1 MSYNNKPSGSFVDTN
16 ATPEIAERNSQIDN
30 ANVGQA
36 PHQQSMPFAMPNAAP
51 ISTGPL
57 GPSLIMAPGVQDD
70 LPYSQGAMSQ
80 NAMGTANIN
89 ANGNAAMQ
97 QAQYQQVKGNQY
109 GQQGQFALRSPGQFT
124 QPQQNQY
131 GQGQGQMQPGQFG
144 QGQGGQFGQGQ
155 MQPGQFGQGQG
166 GQFGQGQMQPGQF
179 GQGQGGQFGQGQ
191 MQLGQFG
198 QGQGGQFGQGQMQPG
213 QFGQGQG
220 GQFGQGQMQPG
231 QFGQGQGG
239 QFGQGQ
245 VNGAGGAYGANGWAG
260 ADNKGSITDEPIG
273 TPQERLKLAPESY
286 EARANIPMTPVAA
299 YAGGFEQASKNTG
312 AEDMGGV
319 VAGGTNARSSS
330 GSATGVNVASDA
342 AMSQSYTQTMAY
354 AAATAKADA
363 KAAGYSDELRT
374 IAMQS
379 NGQNTKSVPLESE
392 SAKIVFNG
400 NTQQMANVNDPAAKA
415 MAFSRTY
422 EGARLA
428 VEQTTTPYDDLVP
441 KLYRTPAVRPGMSPQ
456 QVALIE
462 RLQAQRARFEHL
474 EMELKIRFQM
484 LLADPDTPDYPDDE
498 YDDLGTSGATS
509 KDTSESAVPAQD
521 SGFVQ
526 DLRQTVTQDE
536 DATTHS
542 SSRPR
547 SPIEM
552 LLRKIEQHTG
562 INIDD
567 IEVRPGDAELMRRR
581 ETIEVAAEVKKRKED
596 YYRRFVKDMK
606 RSGNVDSKYNFATL
620 NRDKFNNDAFTLSLR
635 FISNIYPQLTPQML
649 LVFGDMGTGKTCL
662 CHAIGNKFM
671 QLRTHSKTEIGRHP
685 DVPLSMLT
693 TFDDIK
699 KTWFYSNNE
708 SFEDK
713 NERNRRFNAFC
724 NTDLLILDGLCS
736 DNSALDPFA
745 QKIFNELLRRRSSQG
760 LPMVITTAVNL
771 QSIHKAIGD
780 LCYEG
785 IKSFSVTAT
794 CLFGR
799 SRRPYIRFNG
809 SYLP

>member
-16 ATPEIAERNSQIDN
+16 ATPQIVERTSQIDN

-36 PHQQSMPFAMPNAAP
+36 PHQQSIPSAMPNAAP

-70 LPYSQGAMSQ
+70 FSYAQVAMSP
-80 NAMGTANIN
+80 NASAAANIN
-89 ANGNAAMQ
+89 ANANAAMQ
-97 QAQYQQVKGNQY
+97 QAQYQQAKGNQY
-109 GQQGQFALRSPGQFT
+109 GQQGQFAQRAPGQFT
-124 QPQQNQY
+124 QPQQNMY
-131 GQGQGQMQPGQFG
+131 GQ
-144 QGQGGQFGQGQ
+144 
-155 MQPGQFGQGQG
+155 
-166 GQFGQGQMQPGQF
+166 
-179 GQGQGGQFGQGQ
+179 GQGQ

-231 QFGQGQGG
+231 QFSQGQGGQFGQGQMQPGQFGQGQGG

-245 VNGAGGAYGANGWAG
+245 ANGVGGAYGWAG
-260 ADNKGSITDEPIG
+260 ADNKGSNPDEPIG
-273 TPQERLKLAPESY
+273 TPQEKLKLAPESY

-312 AEDMGGV
+312 AADMGSV
-319 VAGGTNARSSS
+319 VAGGSNASSS
-330 GSATGVNVASDA
+330 AGSARAANVASDE

-363 KAAGYSDELRT
+363 NAAGYSDELRT

-379 NGQNTKSVPLESE
+379 NGQNTKSVPLERE
-392 SAKIVFNG
+392 SSKIVFNG

-441 KLYRTPAVRPGMSPQ
+441 KLYRTPSVRPGMSPQ
-456 QVALIE
+456 QAALIE

-498 YDDLGTSGATS
+498 YDDFDSSGTTS

-581 ETIEVAAEVKKRKED
+581 ETIEVAAEVRKRKED

-635 FISNIYPQLTPQML
+635 FISNIYPLVTPQML

>member
-16 ATPEIAERNSQIDN
+16 ATPQIVERTSQIDN

-36 PHQQSMPFAMPNAAP
+36 PHQQAIPSAMLNAAP

-70 LPYSQGAMSQ
+70 LSYAQGAMAP
-80 NAMGTANIN
+80 NASAAANLN
-89 ANGNAAMQ
+89 ANANAAMQ
-97 QAQYQQVKGNQY
+97 QAQYQQAKGNQY
-109 GQQGQFALRSPGQFT
+109 GQQGQFAQRSPGQFT
-124 QPQQNQY
+124 QYQQNLY

-144 QGQGGQFGQGQ
+144 QGQGGQFSQGQ

-166 GQFGQGQMQPGQF
+166 GQFGQGQ
-179 GQGQGGQFGQGQ
+179 GGQFGQG
-191 MQLGQFG
+191 L
-198 QGQGGQFGQGQMQPG
+198 
-213 QFGQGQG
+213 
-220 GQFGQGQMQPG
+220 
-231 QFGQGQGG
+231 
-239 QFGQGQ
+239 
-245 VNGAGGAYGANGWAG
+245 VNGAGGANGWAG
-260 ADNKGSITDEPIG
+260 ADKKGSITDEPIG

-299 YAGGFEQASKNTG
+299 YAGGFEQTSKNTG
-312 AEDMGGV
+312 AADMDGV
-319 VAGGTNARSSS
+319 VAGGSNASSS
-330 GSATGVNVASDA
+330 AESARGVNVASDA

-441 KLYRTPAVRPGMSPQ
+441 KLYRTPVVRPGMSPQ
-456 QVALIE
+456 QAALIE

-498 YDDLGTSGATS
+498 YDDSGTSEATS
-509 KDTSESAVPAQD
+509 NDTSESSVPAQD

-536 DATTHS
+536 DVSTHS

-581 ETIEVAAEVKKRKED
+581 ETIEVAAEVRKRKED

-635 FISNIYPQLTPQML
+635 FISNIYPQVTPQML

>member
-16 ATPEIAERNSQIDN
+16 ATPGIAEHNSQIDN

-36 PHQQSMPFAMPNAAP
+36 PHQQAIPSAMPNAAQ

-70 LPYSQGAMSQ
+70 FSYAQGAMSP
-80 NAMGTANIN
+80 NASAAANLN
-89 ANGNAAMQ
+89 ANANAAMQ
-97 QAQYQQVKGNQY
+97 QAQYQQAKGNQY
-109 GQQGQFALRSPGQFT
+109 GQQGQFAQRSPGQFT
-124 QPQQNQY
+124 QPQQNLY
-131 GQGQGQMQPGQFG
+131 AQGQGQIQPGQFG

-155 MQPGQFGQGQG
+155 S
-166 GQFGQGQMQPGQF
+166 
-179 GQGQGGQFGQGQ
+179 
-191 MQLGQFG
+191 
-198 QGQGGQFGQGQMQPG
+198 
-213 QFGQGQG
+213 
-220 GQFGQGQMQPG
+220 
-231 QFGQGQGG
+231 
-239 QFGQGQ
+239 
-245 VNGAGGAYGANGWAG
+245 NGAGGAYGANGWAG
-260 ADNKGSITDEPIG
+260 ADNKGSNIDEPIG
-273 TPQERLKLAPESY
+273 TPQEKLKLAPESY

-312 AEDMGGV
+312 SQDMGGV
-319 VAGGTNARSSS
+319 VAGGSNASSS
-330 GSATGVNVASDA
+330 ASSSAGSARAANVASDE

-363 KAAGYSDELRT
+363 NAAGYSEELRS

-379 NGQNTKSVPLESE
+379 NGQNTKRVQLESE
-392 SAKIVFNG
+392 SSKIVFNG

-441 KLYRTPAVRPGMSPQ
+441 KLYRIPSVRPGMSPQ
-456 QVALIE
+456 QAALIE

-498 YDDLGTSGATS
+498 YDDFGTSGATR
-509 KDTSESAVPAQD
+509 KDTSEIAVPAQD

-581 ETIEVAAEVKKRKED
+581 ETIEVAAEVRKRKED

-635 FISNIYPQLTPQML
+635 FISNIYPQVTPQML

>member
-16 ATPEIAERNSQIDN
+16 ATPQIVERTSQIDN

-36 PHQQSMPFAMPNAAP
+36 PHQQSIPSAMPNAAP

-70 LPYSQGAMSQ
+70 FSYAQGAMSP
-80 NAMGTANIN
+80 NASAAANLN
-89 ANGNAAMQ
+89 ANANAAMQ
-97 QAQYQQVKGNQY
+97 QAQYQQAKGNQY
-109 GQQGQFALRSPGQFT
+109 GQQGQFAQRSPSQFT

-144 QGQGGQFGQGQ
+144 QGQGGQFGQG
-155 MQPGQFGQGQG
+155 
-166 GQFGQGQMQPGQF
+166 
-179 GQGQGGQFGQGQ
+179 
-191 MQLGQFG
+191 LA
-198 QGQGGQFGQGQMQPG
+198 
-213 QFGQGQG
+213 
-220 GQFGQGQMQPG
+220 
-231 QFGQGQGG
+231 
-239 QFGQGQ
+239 
-245 VNGAGGAYGANGWAG
+245 NGAGGANGWAG
-260 ADNKGSITDEPIG
+260 ADNKGSNTDEPIG
-273 TPQERLKLAPESY
+273 TPQEKLKLAPESY

-312 AEDMGGV
+312 GPDMGSV
-319 VAGGTNARSSS
+319 VAGGSNASSS
-330 GSATGVNVASDA
+330 AGSARAANVASDE

-363 KAAGYSDELRT
+363 NAAGYSDELRT

-379 NGQNTKSVPLESE
+379 NGQNTKSVPLERE
-392 SAKIVFNG
+392 SSKIVFNG

-441 KLYRTPAVRPGMSPQ
+441 KLYRIPSVRPGMSPQ
-456 QVALIE
+456 QAALIE

-498 YDDLGTSGATS
+498 YDDLGTSGTTS

-581 ETIEVAAEVKKRKED
+581 ETIEVAAEVRKRKED

-635 FISNIYPQLTPQML
+635 FISNIYPQVTPQML

>member
-16 ATPEIAERNSQIDN
+16 ATPQIVERTSQIDN

-36 PHQQSMPFAMPNAAP
+36 PHQQSIPSAMPNAAP

-70 LPYSQGAMSQ
+70 FSYAQGAMSP
-80 NAMGTANIN
+80 NASAAANLN
-89 ANGNAAMQ
+89 ANANANAAMQ
-97 QAQYQQVKGNQY
+97 QAQYQQAKGNQY
-109 GQQGQFALRSPGQFT
+109 GQQGQFAQRSPGQFT
-124 QPQQNQY
+124 QHQQNLY
-131 GQGQGQMQPGQFG
+131 GQGQGQMQPGQFGQGQGGQFSQGQMQPGQFGQGQGGQFSQGQMQPGQFG

-179 GQGQGGQFGQGQ
+179 GQGQGGQFGQG
-191 MQLGQFG
+191 LA
-198 QGQGGQFGQGQMQPG
+198 
-213 QFGQGQG
+213 
-220 GQFGQGQMQPG
+220 
-231 QFGQGQGG
+231 
-239 QFGQGQ
+239 
-245 VNGAGGAYGANGWAG
+245 NGAGGANGWAG
-260 ADNKGSITDEPIG
+260 ADNKGSNTDEPIG
-273 TPQERLKLAPESY
+273 TPQEKLKLAPESY

-312 AEDMGGV
+312 GPDMGSV
-319 VAGGTNARSSS
+319 VAGGSNASSS
-330 GSATGVNVASDA
+330 AGSARAANVASDE

-363 KAAGYSDELRT
+363 NAAGYSDELRT

-379 NGQNTKSVPLESE
+379 NGQNTKSVPLERE
-392 SAKIVFNG
+392 SSKIVFNG

-441 KLYRTPAVRPGMSPQ
+441 KLYRIPSVRPGMSPQ
-456 QVALIE
+456 QAALIE

-498 YDDLGTSGATS
+498 YDDFGTSGATS

-581 ETIEVAAEVKKRKED
+581 ETIEVAAEVRKRKED

-635 FISNIYPQLTPQML
+635 FISNIYPQVTPQML

>member
-16 ATPEIAERNSQIDN
+16 ATPQIVERTSQIDN

-36 PHQQSMPFAMPNAAP
+36 PHQQSIPSAMPNAAP

-70 LPYSQGAMSQ
+70 FSYAQGAMSP
-80 NAMGTANIN
+80 NASAAANLN
-89 ANGNAAMQ
+89 ANANAAMQ
-97 QAQYQQVKGNQY
+97 QAQYQQAKGNQY
-109 GQQGQFALRSPGQFT
+109 GQQGQFAQRSPGQFT

-131 GQGQGQMQPGQFG
+131 GQGQGQMQPGQFGQGQGGQFSQGQMQPGQFGQGQGGQFGQGQMQPGQFGQGQGGQFSQGQMQPGQFG

-166 GQFGQGQMQPGQF
+166 GQFGQGQA
-179 GQGQGGQFGQGQ
+179 
-191 MQLGQFG
+191 
-198 QGQGGQFGQGQMQPG
+198 
-213 QFGQGQG
+213 
-220 GQFGQGQMQPG
+220 
-231 QFGQGQGG
+231 
-239 QFGQGQ
+239 
-245 VNGAGGAYGANGWAG
+245 NGAGGANGWAG
-260 ADNKGSITDEPIG
+260 ADNKGSNTDEPIG
-273 TPQERLKLAPESY
+273 TPQEKLKLAPESY

-312 AEDMGGV
+312 GPDMGSV
-319 VAGGTNARSSS
+319 VAGGSNASSS
-330 GSATGVNVASDA
+330 AGSARAANVASDE

-363 KAAGYSDELRT
+363 NAAGYSDELRT

-379 NGQNTKSVPLESE
+379 NGQNTKRVPLERE
-392 SAKIVFNG
+392 SSKIVFNG

-441 KLYRTPAVRPGMSPQ
+441 KLYRIPSVRPGMSPQ
-456 QVALIE
+456 QAALIE

-498 YDDLGTSGATS
+498 YDDFGTSGATS

-581 ETIEVAAEVKKRKED
+581 ETIEVAAEVRKRKED

-635 FISNIYPQLTPQML
+635 FISNIYPLVTTQML

>member
-16 ATPEIAERNSQIDN
+16 ATPQIVERTSQIDN

-36 PHQQSMPFAMPNAAP
+36 PHQQAIPSAMPNAAP

-70 LPYSQGAMSQ
+70 FSYAQGAMSP
-80 NAMGTANIN
+80 NASAAANLN
-89 ANGNAAMQ
+89 ANANAAMQ
-97 QAQYQQVKGNQY
+97 QAQYQQAKGNHN
-109 GQQGQFALRSPGQFT
+109 GQQGQFAQRSPGQFT

-166 GQFGQGQMQPGQF
+166 GQFGPGQMQQ
-179 GQGQGGQFGQGQ
+179 
-191 MQLGQFG
+191 GQFG

-231 QFGQGQGG
+231 QFGQGQTQPGH
-239 QFGQGQ
+239 FGQGQ
-245 VNGAGGAYGANGWAG
+245 ANGAGGANGWAG
-260 ADNKGSITDEPIG
+260 ADNKGSNTDEPIG
-273 TPQERLKLAPESY
+273 TPQEKLKLAPESY

-312 AEDMGGV
+312 GPDMGSV
-319 VAGGTNARSSS
+319 VAGGSNASSS
-330 GSATGVNVASDA
+330 AGSARAANVASDE

-363 KAAGYSDELRT
+363 NAAGYSDELRT

-379 NGQNTKSVPLESE
+379 NGQNTKSVPLERE
-392 SAKIVFNG
+392 SSKIVFNG

-441 KLYRTPAVRPGMSPQ
+441 KLYRIPSVRPGMSPQ
-456 QVALIE
+456 QAALIE

-498 YDDLGTSGATS
+498 YDDFGTSEATS

-581 ETIEVAAEVKKRKED
+581 ETIEVAAEVRKRKED

-635 FISNIYPQLTPQML
+635 FISNIYPQVTPQML

>member
-16 ATPEIAERNSQIDN
+16 ATPQIVERTSQIDN

-36 PHQQSMPFAMPNAAP
+36 PHQQSIPSAMPNAAP

-70 LPYSQGAMSQ
+70 FSYAQGAMSP
-80 NAMGTANIN
+80 NASAAANLN
-89 ANGNAAMQ
+89 ANANAAMQ
-97 QAQYQQVKGNQY
+97 QAQYQQAKGNHN
-109 GQQGQFALRSPGQFT
+109 GQQGQFAQRSPGQFT
-124 QPQQNQY
+124 QHQQNLY

-155 MQPGQFGQGQG
+155 VQPGQFGQGQTQPG
-166 GQFGQGQMQPGQF
+166 HFGQGQMQPGQF
-179 GQGQGGQFGQGQ
+179 GQGQA
-191 MQLGQFG
+191 
-198 QGQGGQFGQGQMQPG
+198 
-213 QFGQGQG
+213 
-220 GQFGQGQMQPG
+220 
-231 QFGQGQGG
+231 
-239 QFGQGQ
+239 
-245 VNGAGGAYGANGWAG
+245 NGVGGAYGANGWAG
-260 ADNKGSITDEPIG
+260 ADNKGSNTDEPIG
-273 TPQERLKLAPESY
+273 TPQEKLKLAPESY

-312 AEDMGGV
+312 AADMGSV
-319 VAGGTNARSSS
+319 VAGGSNASSS
-330 GSATGVNVASDA
+330 AGSARAANVASDE

-363 KAAGYSDELRT
+363 NAAGYSDELRT

-379 NGQNTKSVPLESE
+379 NGQNTKSVPLERE
-392 SAKIVFNG
+392 SSKIVFNG

-441 KLYRTPAVRPGMSPQ
+441 KLYRIPSVRPGMSPQ
-456 QVALIE
+456 QAALIE

-498 YDDLGTSGATS
+498 YDDFGTSGATS

-542 SSRPR
+542 TSRPR

-581 ETIEVAAEVKKRKED
+581 ETIEVAAEVRKRKED

-635 FISNIYPQLTPQML
+635 FISNIYPQVTPQML

>member
-16 ATPEIAERNSQIDN
+16 ATPQIVERTSQIDN
-30 ANVGQA
+30 AHVGQA
-36 PHQQSMPFAMPNAAP
+36 PHQQAIPSAMPNAAP

-70 LPYSQGAMSQ
+70 FSYAQGAMSP
-80 NAMGTANIN
+80 NASAAANLN
-89 ANGNAAMQ
+89 ANANANAAMQ
-97 QAQYQQVKGNQY
+97 QAQYQQAKGNQY
-109 GQQGQFALRSPGQFT
+109 GQQGLFAQRSPGQFT
-124 QPQQNQY
+124 QPQQNLN
-131 GQGQGQMQPGQFG
+131 GQGQGQIQPGQFGQGQGGQFGQGQMPPGQFG

-179 GQGQGGQFGQGQ
+179 GQGQGGQY
-191 MQLGQFG
+191 
-198 QGQGGQFGQGQMQPG
+198 GQGQMQPG

-220 GQFGQGQMQPG
+220 GQFGQGLA
-231 QFGQGQGG
+231 
-239 QFGQGQ
+239 
-245 VNGAGGAYGANGWAG
+245 NGAGGANGWAG
-260 ADNKGSITDEPIG
+260 ADNKGSNPDEPIG
-273 TPQERLKLAPESY
+273 TPQEKLKLAPESY

-312 AEDMGGV
+312 GPDMGSV
-319 VAGGTNARSSS
+319 VAGGSNASSS
-330 GSATGVNVASDA
+330 AGSARAANVASDE

-363 KAAGYSDELRT
+363 NAAGYSDELRT

-379 NGQNTKSVPLESE
+379 NGQNTKTVPLERE
-392 SAKIVFNG
+392 SSKIVFNG

-441 KLYRTPAVRPGMSPQ
+441 KLYRTPSVRPGMSPQ
-456 QVALIE
+456 QAALIE

-498 YDDLGTSGATS
+498 YDDFGTSGATS

-581 ETIEVAAEVKKRKED
+581 ETIEVAAEVRKRKED

-635 FISNIYPQLTPQML
+635 FISNIYPQVTPQML

>member
-16 ATPEIAERNSQIDN
+16 ATPQIVERTSQIDN

-36 PHQQSMPFAMPNAAP
+36 PHQQAIPSAMLNAAP

-70 LPYSQGAMSQ
+70 LSYAQGAMAP
-80 NAMGTANIN
+80 NASAAANLN
-89 ANGNAAMQ
+89 ANANAAMQ
-97 QAQYQQVKGNQY
+97 QAQYQQAKGNQY
-109 GQQGQFALRSPGQFT
+109 GQQGQFAQRSPGQFT
-124 QPQQNQY
+124 QYQQNLY

-144 QGQGGQFGQGQ
+144 QGQGGQFSQGQMQPGQFGQGQGGQFSQGQMQPGQFGQGQ

-166 GQFGQGQMQPGQF
+166 GQFGQGQ
-179 GQGQGGQFGQGQ
+179 GGQFGQG
-191 MQLGQFG
+191 L
-198 QGQGGQFGQGQMQPG
+198 
-213 QFGQGQG
+213 
-220 GQFGQGQMQPG
+220 
-231 QFGQGQGG
+231 
-239 QFGQGQ
+239 
-245 VNGAGGAYGANGWAG
+245 VNGAGGANGWAG
-260 ADNKGSITDEPIG
+260 ADKKGSITDEPIG

-299 YAGGFEQASKNTG
+299 YAGGFEQTSKNTG
-312 AEDMGGV
+312 AADMDGV
-319 VAGGTNARSSS
+319 VAGGSNASSS
-330 GSATGVNVASDA
+330 AESARGVNVASDA

-441 KLYRTPAVRPGMSPQ
+441 KLYRTPVVRPGMSPQ
-456 QVALIE
+456 QAALIE

-498 YDDLGTSGATS
+498 YDDSGTSEATS
-509 KDTSESAVPAQD
+509 NDTSESSVPAQD

-536 DATTHS
+536 DVSTHS

-581 ETIEVAAEVKKRKED
+581 ETIEVAAEVRKRKED

-635 FISNIYPQLTPQML
+635 FISNIYPQVTPQML

>member
-16 ATPEIAERNSQIDN
+16 ATPQIVERTSHIDN

-36 PHQQSMPFAMPNAAP
+36 PHQQAIPSAMPNAAP

-70 LPYSQGAMSQ
+70 FSYAQGAMSP
-80 NAMGTANIN
+80 NASTAANLN
-89 ANGNAAMQ
+89 ANANANAAMQ
-97 QAQYQQVKGNQY
+97 QAQYQQAKGNQY
-109 GQQGQFALRSPGQFT
+109 GQQGQFAQRSPGQFT

-131 GQGQGQMQPGQFG
+131 GQGQGQMQPGQFGQGQGGQFSQGQMQPGQFG

-166 GQFGQGQMQPGQF
+166 GQFGQCQMQPGQF

-191 MQLGQFG
+191 A
-198 QGQGGQFGQGQMQPG
+198 
-213 QFGQGQG
+213 
-220 GQFGQGQMQPG
+220 
-231 QFGQGQGG
+231 
-239 QFGQGQ
+239 
-245 VNGAGGAYGANGWAG
+245 NGVGGAYGWAG
-260 ADNKGSITDEPIG
+260 ADNKGSNPDEPIG
-273 TPQERLKLAPESY
+273 TPQEKLKLAPESY

-312 AEDMGGV
+312 AADMGSV
-319 VAGGTNARSSS
+319 VAGGSNASSS
-330 GSATGVNVASDA
+330 AGSARAANVASDE

-363 KAAGYSDELRT
+363 NAAGYSDELRT

-379 NGQNTKSVPLESE
+379 NGQNTKSVPLERE
-392 SAKIVFNG
+392 SSKIVFNG

-441 KLYRTPAVRPGMSPQ
+441 KLYRTPSVRPGMSPQ
-456 QVALIE
+456 QAALIE
-462 RLQAQRARFEHL
+462 RLQAARARFEHL

-498 YDDLGTSGATS
+498 YDDFGTSEATS

-581 ETIEVAAEVKKRKED
+581 ETIEVAAEVRKRKED

-635 FISNIYPQLTPQML
+635 FISNIYPQVTPQML

>member
-16 ATPEIAERNSQIDN
+16 ATPQIVERTSQIDN

-36 PHQQSMPFAMPNAAP
+36 PHQQSMPSAMPNAAP

-70 LPYSQGAMSQ
+70 LPYSQGAMSP
-80 NAMGTANIN
+80 NASAAANIN
-89 ANGNAAMQ
+89 ANGNASMQ
-97 QAQYQQVKGNQY
+97 QAQYQQAQYQQAKGNQY
-109 GQQGQFALRSPGQFT
+109 GQQGQFAQRSPGQFT

-144 QGQGGQFGQGQ
+144 QGQGGQFGPGQ
-155 MQPGQFGQGQG
+155 MQP
-166 GQFGQGQMQPGQF
+166 
-179 GQGQGGQFGQGQ
+179 
-191 MQLGQFG
+191 
-198 QGQGGQFGQGQMQPG
+198 
-213 QFGQGQG
+213 
-220 GQFGQGQMQPG
+220 
-231 QFGQGQGG
+231 G

-245 VNGAGGAYGANGWAG
+245 VNGAGGANGWAG
-260 ADNKGSITDEPIG
+260 ADNKGSNTDEPIG
-273 TPQERLKLAPESY
+273 TPQEKLKLAPESY

-312 AEDMGGV
+312 GPDMGSAV
-319 VAGGTNARSSS
+319 DGGSNASSS
-330 GSATGVNVASDA
+330 AGSARAANVASDE

-363 KAAGYSDELRT
+363 NAAGYSDELRT

-379 NGQNTKSVPLESE
+379 NGQNTKSVPLERE
-392 SAKIVFNG
+392 SSKIVFNG

-441 KLYRTPAVRPGMSPQ
+441 KLYRTSSVRPGMSPQ
-456 QVALIE
+456 QAALIE

-498 YDDLGTSGATS
+498 YDDFGTSGATS

-581 ETIEVAAEVKKRKED
+581 ETIEVAAEVRKRKED

-635 FISNIYPQLTPQML
+635 FISNIYPQVTPQML

>member
-16 ATPEIAERNSQIDN
+16 ATPQIVERTSQIDN

-36 PHQQSMPFAMPNAAP
+36 PHQQSIPSAMPNAAP

-70 LPYSQGAMSQ
+70 FSYAQVAMSP
-80 NAMGTANIN
+80 NASAAANIN
-89 ANGNAAMQ
+89 ANANAAMQ
-97 QAQYQQVKGNQY
+97 QAQYQQAKGNQY
-109 GQQGQFALRSPGQFT
+109 GQQGQFAQRAPGQFT
-124 QPQQNQY
+124 QPQQNMY
-131 GQGQGQMQPGQFG
+131 GQ
-144 QGQGGQFGQGQ
+144 
-155 MQPGQFGQGQG
+155 
-166 GQFGQGQMQPGQF
+166 
-179 GQGQGGQFGQGQ
+179 GQGQ

-231 QFGQGQGG
+231 QFSQGQGGQFGQGQMQPGQFGQGQGG

-245 VNGAGGAYGANGWAG
+245 ANGVGGAYGWAG
-260 ADNKGSITDEPIG
+260 ADNKGSNPDEPIG
-273 TPQERLKLAPESY
+273 TPQEKLKLAPESY

-312 AEDMGGV
+312 AADMGSV
-319 VAGGTNARSSS
+319 VAGGSNASSS
-330 GSATGVNVASDA
+330 AGSARAANVASDE

-363 KAAGYSDELRT
+363 NAAGYSDELRT

-379 NGQNTKSVPLESE
+379 NGQNTKSVPLERE
-392 SAKIVFNG
+392 SSKIVFNG

-441 KLYRTPAVRPGMSPQ
+441 KLYRTPSVRPGMSPQ
-456 QVALIE
+456 QAALIE

-498 YDDLGTSGATS
+498 YEDFGTSGATS

-581 ETIEVAAEVKKRKED
+581 ETIEVAAEVRKRKED

-635 FISNIYPQLTPQML
+635 FISNIYPQVTPQML

>member
-16 ATPEIAERNSQIDN
+16 ATPQIVERTSQIDN

-36 PHQQSMPFAMPNAAP
+36 PHQQSIPSAMPNAAP

-70 LPYSQGAMSQ
+70 FSYAQGAMSP
-80 NAMGTANIN
+80 NASAAANLN
-89 ANGNAAMQ
+89 ANANAAMQ
-97 QAQYQQVKGNQY
+97 QAQYQQAKGNQY
-109 GQQGQFALRSPGQFT
+109 GQQGQFAQRSPGQFT
-124 QPQQNQY
+124 QHQQNLY

-144 QGQGGQFGQGQ
+144 QGQGGQFGQGQMQPGQFGQGQ

-179 GQGQGGQFGQGQ
+179 GQGQGGQFGQG
-191 MQLGQFG
+191 LA
-198 QGQGGQFGQGQMQPG
+198 
-213 QFGQGQG
+213 
-220 GQFGQGQMQPG
+220 
-231 QFGQGQGG
+231 
-239 QFGQGQ
+239 
-245 VNGAGGAYGANGWAG
+245 NGAGGANGWAG
-260 ADNKGSITDEPIG
+260 ADNKGSNTDEPIG
-273 TPQERLKLAPESY
+273 TPQEKLKLAPESY

-312 AEDMGGV
+312 AADMGSV
-319 VAGGTNARSSS
+319 VAGGSNANSSA
-330 GSATGVNVASDA
+330 GSARAANVASDE

-363 KAAGYSDELRT
+363 NAAGYSDELRT

-379 NGQNTKSVPLESE
+379 NGQNTKSVPLERE
-392 SAKIVFNG
+392 SSKIVFNG

-441 KLYRTPAVRPGMSPQ
+441 KLYRIPSVRPGMSPQ
-456 QVALIE
+456 QAVLIE

-498 YDDLGTSGATS
+498 YDDFGTSVATS

-581 ETIEVAAEVKKRKED
+581 ETIEVAAEVRKRKED

-635 FISNIYPQLTPQML
+635 FISNIYPQVTPQML

>member
-16 ATPEIAERNSQIDN
+16 ATPQIVERTSQIDN

-36 PHQQSMPFAMPNAAP
+36 PHQQSIPSAMPNAAP

-70 LPYSQGAMSQ
+70 FSYAQGAMSP
-80 NAMGTANIN
+80 NASAAANLN
-89 ANGNAAMQ
+89 ANANAAMQ
-97 QAQYQQVKGNQY
+97 QAQYQQAKGNHN
-109 GQQGQFALRSPGQFT
+109 GQQGQFAQRSPGQFT
-124 QPQQNQY
+124 QHQQNLY
-131 GQGQGQMQPGQFG
+131 GQGQGQMQPGQFGQGQGGQFGQGQVQPGQFG

-155 MQPGQFGQGQG
+155 MQPGQFGQGQTQPG
-166 GQFGQGQMQPGQF
+166 HFGQGQMQPGQF
-179 GQGQGGQFGQGQ
+179 GQGQA
-191 MQLGQFG
+191 
-198 QGQGGQFGQGQMQPG
+198 
-213 QFGQGQG
+213 
-220 GQFGQGQMQPG
+220 
-231 QFGQGQGG
+231 
-239 QFGQGQ
+239 
-245 VNGAGGAYGANGWAG
+245 NGVGGAYGANGWAG
-260 ADNKGSITDEPIG
+260 ADNKGSNTDEPIG
-273 TPQERLKLAPESY
+273 TPQEKLKLAPESY

-312 AEDMGGV
+312 AADMGSV
-319 VAGGTNARSSS
+319 VAGGSNASSS
-330 GSATGVNVASDA
+330 AGSARAANVASDE

-363 KAAGYSDELRT
+363 NAAGYSDELRT

-379 NGQNTKSVPLESE
+379 NGQNTKSVPLERE
-392 SAKIVFNG
+392 SSKIVFNG

-441 KLYRTPAVRPGMSPQ
+441 KLYRIPSVRPGMSPQ
-456 QVALIE
+456 QAALIE

-498 YDDLGTSGATS
+498 YDDFGTSGATS

-542 SSRPR
+542 TSRPR

-581 ETIEVAAEVKKRKED
+581 ETIEVAAEVRKRKED

-635 FISNIYPQLTPQML
+635 FISNIYPQVTPQML

>member
-16 ATPEIAERNSQIDN
+16 ATPQIVERTSQIDN

-36 PHQQSMPFAMPNAAP
+36 PHQQSMPSAMPNAAP

-70 LPYSQGAMSQ
+70 LPYSQGAMSP
-80 NAMGTANIN
+80 NASAAANIN
-89 ANGNAAMQ
+89 ANGNASMQ
-97 QAQYQQVKGNQY
+97 QAQYQQAQYQQAKGNQY
-109 GQQGQFALRSPGQFT
+109 GQQGQFAQRSPGQFT
-124 QPQQNQY
+124 QHQQNQY
-131 GQGQGQMQPGQFG
+131 GQGQEQMQPGQFG

-166 GQFGQGQMQPGQF
+166 GQFGQGQMQSGQF
-179 GQGQGGQFGQGQ
+179 GQGQGGQFGP
-191 MQLGQFG
+191 
-198 QGQGGQFGQGQMQPG
+198 GQMQPG

-231 QFGQGQGG
+231 QFGQGLA
-239 QFGQGQ
+239 
-245 VNGAGGAYGANGWAG
+245 NGAGGANGWAG
-260 ADNKGSITDEPIG
+260 ADNKGSNTDEPIG
-273 TPQERLKLAPESY
+273 TPQEKLKLAPESY

-299 YAGGFEQASKNTG
+299 YAGGFEQASKNTSG
-312 AEDMGGV
+312 PDMGSA
-319 VAGGTNARSSS
+319 VAGGSNASSS
-330 GSATGVNVASDA
+330 AVSARAANVASDE

-363 KAAGYSDELRT
+363 NAAGYSDELRT

-379 NGQNTKSVPLESE
+379 NGQNTKSVPLERE
-392 SAKIVFNG
+392 SSKIVFNG

-441 KLYRTPAVRPGMSPQ
+441 KLYRTPSVRPGMSSQ
-456 QVALIE
+456 QVAFIE

-498 YDDLGTSGATS
+498 YDDFGTSGATS

-581 ETIEVAAEVKKRKED
+581 ETIEVAAEVRKRKED

-635 FISNIYPQLTPQML
+635 FISNIYPLVTPQML

>member
-16 ATPEIAERNSQIDN
+16 ATPQIVERTSQIDN

-36 PHQQSMPFAMPNAAP
+36 PHQQSMPSAMPNAAP

-70 LPYSQGAMSQ
+70 LPYSQGAMSP
-80 NAMGTANIN
+80 NASAAANIN
-89 ANGNAAMQ
+89 ANGNASMQ
-97 QAQYQQVKGNQY
+97 QAQYQQAQYQQAKGNQY
-109 GQQGQFALRSPGQFT
+109 GQQGQFAQRSPGQFT

-131 GQGQGQMQPGQFG
+131 GQGQGQMQPGQFGQGQGCQFGQGQMQPSQFGQGQGGQFSQGQMQPGQFG

-166 GQFGQGQMQPGQF
+166 GQFGPGQMQP
-179 GQGQGGQFGQGQ
+179 
-191 MQLGQFG
+191 
-198 QGQGGQFGQGQMQPG
+198 
-213 QFGQGQG
+213 
-220 GQFGQGQMQPG
+220 
-231 QFGQGQGG
+231 G

-245 VNGAGGAYGANGWAG
+245 VNGAGGANGWAG
-260 ADNKGSITDEPIG
+260 ADNKGSNTDEPIG
-273 TPQERLKLAPESY
+273 TPQEKLKLAPESY

-312 AEDMGGV
+312 GPDMGSAV
-319 VAGGTNARSSS
+319 DGGSNASSS
-330 GSATGVNVASDA
+330 AGSARAANVASDE

-363 KAAGYSDELRT
+363 NAAGYSDELRT

-379 NGQNTKSVPLESE
+379 NGQNTKSVPLERE
-392 SAKIVFNG
+392 SSKIVFNG

-441 KLYRTPAVRPGMSPQ
+441 KLYRTSSVRPGMSPQ
-456 QVALIE
+456 QAALIE
-462 RLQAQRARFEHL
+462 RLQAARARFEHL

-498 YDDLGTSGATS
+498 YDDFGTSGATS

-581 ETIEVAAEVKKRKED
+581 ETIEVAAEVRKRKED

-635 FISNIYPQLTPQML
+635 FISNIYPQVTPQML

>member
-16 ATPEIAERNSQIDN
+16 ATPQIVERTSQIDN

-36 PHQQSMPFAMPNAAP
+36 PHQQAMPSVMPNAAP
-51 ISTGPL
+51 ISNGPL

-70 LPYSQGAMSQ
+70 WPYSQGAMSP
-80 NAMGTANIN
+80 NASATANIN
-89 ANGNAAMQ
+89 ANGNADMH
-97 QAQYQQVKGNQY
+97 QAQYQQAKGNQY
-109 GQQGQFALRSPGQFT
+109 GHQGQFAQRSPGQFT
-124 QPQQNQY
+124 QPQQSQY
-131 GQGQGQMQPGQFG
+131 GQGQGQGDQFGQGQMQPGQFGQGQGGQFAQGQLQPGQFGQGQGGQFGQGQMQPGQFGQGQGGQFSQGQMQPGQFG

-166 GQFGQGQMQPGQF
+166 GQFGQG
-179 GQGQGGQFGQGQ
+179 
-191 MQLGQFG
+191 LA
-198 QGQGGQFGQGQMQPG
+198 
-213 QFGQGQG
+213 
-220 GQFGQGQMQPG
+220 
-231 QFGQGQGG
+231 
-239 QFGQGQ
+239 
-245 VNGAGGAYGANGWAG
+245 NGVGGAYGANGWAG
-260 ADNKGSITDEPIG
+260 ADNKASNTDEPIG
-273 TPQERLKLAPESY
+273 TPQEKLKLAPESY

-312 AEDMGGV
+312 GPDMGSV
-319 VAGGTNARSSS
+319 VAGGSNASSS
-330 GSATGVNVASDA
+330 AGSARAANVASDE

-363 KAAGYSDELRT
+363 NAAGYSDELRT

-379 NGQNTKSVPLESE
+379 NGQNTKSVPLERE
-392 SAKIVFNG
+392 SSKIVFNG

-441 KLYRTPAVRPGMSPQ
+441 KLYRIPSVRPGMSPQ
-456 QVALIE
+456 QAALIE

-498 YDDLGTSGATS
+498 YEDFGTSGATS

-581 ETIEVAAEVKKRKED
+581 ETIEVAAEVRKRKED

-635 FISNIYPQLTPQML
+635 FISNIYPQVTPQML

>member
-16 ATPEIAERNSQIDN
+16 ATPQIVERNSQSDN

-36 PHQQSMPFAMPNAAP
+36 PHQQAIPSAMPNAAP

-70 LPYSQGAMSQ
+70 FSYAQGAMSP
-80 NAMGTANIN
+80 NASAAANLN
-89 ANGNAAMQ
+89 ANANAAML
-97 QAQYQQVKGNQY
+97 QAQYQQAKGNQY
-109 GQQGQFALRSPGQFT
+109 GQQGQFAQRSPGQFT
-124 QPQQNQY
+124 QHQQNLY
-131 GQGQGQMQPGQFG
+131 GQGPGQMQQGQFGQGQGGQFGPGQMQPGQFGPGQMQPGQFG
-144 QGQGGQFGQGQ
+144 QGQGGQFV
-155 MQPGQFGQGQG
+155 
-166 GQFGQGQMQPGQF
+166 
-179 GQGQGGQFGQGQ
+179 QGQ

-220 GQFGQGQMQPG
+220 GQFGQGQA
-231 QFGQGQGG
+231 
-239 QFGQGQ
+239 
-245 VNGAGGAYGANGWAG
+245 NGVGGAYGANGWAG
-260 ADNKGSITDEPIG
+260 ADNKGSNTDEPIG
-273 TPQERLKLAPESY
+273 TPQEKLKLAPESY

-312 AEDMGGV
+312 AADMGSA
-319 VAGGTNARSSS
+319 VAGGSNASSS
-330 GSATGVNVASDA
+330 AGSARAANVASDE

-363 KAAGYSDELRT
+363 NAAGYSDELRT

-379 NGQNTKSVPLESE
+379 NGQNTKSVPLERE
-392 SAKIVFNG
+392 SSKIVFNG

-441 KLYRTPAVRPGMSPQ
+441 KLYRIPSVRPGMSPQ
-456 QVALIE
+456 QAALIE

-498 YDDLGTSGATS
+498 YDDFGTSGATS

-581 ETIEVAAEVKKRKED
+581 ETIEVAAEVRKRKED

-635 FISNIYPQLTPQML
+635 FISNIYPQVTPQML

>member
-36 PHQQSMPFAMPNAAP
+36 PHQQSMPSALPNAAP
-51 ISTGPL
+51 ISNGPL

-70 LPYSQGAMSQ
+70 LPYSQGAMSP
-80 NAMGTANIN
+80 NASATANIN
-89 ANGNAAMQ
+89 ANGNASMQ
-97 QAQYQQVKGNQY
+97 QAQYQQAKGNQY
-109 GQQGQFALRSPGQFT
+109 SQQGQFAQRSPGQFT

-144 QGQGGQFGQGQ
+144 QGQGGQFGQSQ
-155 MQPGQFGQGQG
+155 MQLGQFGQGQG
-166 GQFGQGQMQPGQF
+166 GQFGQSQMQLGQF
-179 GQGQGGQFGQGQ
+179 GQGHGGQFGQSQ

-198 QGQGGQFGQGQMQPG
+198 QGQGGQFGQGMA
-213 QFGQGQG
+213 
-220 GQFGQGQMQPG
+220 
-231 QFGQGQGG
+231 
-239 QFGQGQ
+239 
-245 VNGAGGAYGANGWAG
+245 NGVGGAYGANGWAG
-260 ADNKGSITDEPIG
+260 ADNKGSNTDEPIG
-273 TPQERLKLAPESY
+273 TPQEKLKLAPESY

-312 AEDMGGV
+312 GSDMGGV
-319 VAGGTNARSSS
+319 VAGGSNASSS
-330 GSATGVNVASDA
+330 AGSATGVNVASDA

-379 NGQNTKSVPLESE
+379 NGQNTKSVFLESE

-441 KLYRTPAVRPGMSPQ
+441 KLYRTPVVRPGMSPQ
-456 QVALIE
+456 QAALIE

-498 YDDLGTSGATS
+498 YDDFGTSADTS

-536 DATTHS
+536 DVTTHS

-581 ETIEVAAEVKKRKED
+581 ETIEVAAEVRKRKED

-635 FISNIYPQLTPQML
+635 FISNIYPQVTPQML

>member
-16 ATPEIAERNSQIDN
+16 ATSQLVERTTQIDN
-30 ANVGQA
+30 TNVGQA
-36 PHQQSMPFAMPNAAP
+36 PHQQSIPSVMPNAAP

-70 LPYSQGAMSQ
+70 FSYAQGAMSP
-80 NAMGTANIN
+80 NASAAANIN
-89 ANGNAAMQ
+89 ANAAMQ
-97 QAQYQQVKGNQY
+97 QAQYQQAKGNQY
-109 GQQGQFALRSPGQFT
+109 GQAQQYGQQSQFAQRSPGQFT

-155 MQPGQFGQGQG
+155 G

-179 GQGQGGQFGQGQ
+179 GQGQ
-191 MQLGQFG
+191 MQP
-198 QGQGGQFGQGQMQPG
+198 GQFGQGQMQPV
-213 QFGQGQG
+213 QFGQGQA
-220 GQFGQGQMQPG
+220 
-231 QFGQGQGG
+231 
-239 QFGQGQ
+239 
-245 VNGAGGAYGANGWAG
+245 NGVGGAYGDNGWAG
-260 ADNKGSITDEPIG
+260 ADNKGSNADEPIG
-273 TPQERLKLAPESY
+273 TPQEKLKLAPESY

-299 YAGGFEQASKNTG
+299 YAGGFEHASKNTG
-312 AEDMGGV
+312 GPDMGSV
-319 VAGGTNARSSS
+319 VAGGSNASSS
-330 GSATGVNVASDA
+330 AGSARAANVASDE

-363 KAAGYSDELRT
+363 NAAGYSDELRT

-379 NGQNTKSVPLESE
+379 NGQNTKSVSLERE
-392 SAKIVFNG
+392 SSKIVFNG

-441 KLYRTPAVRPGMSPQ
+441 KLYRTPAVRPGMSSQ
-456 QVALIE
+456 QVAFIE

-498 YDDLGTSGATS
+498 YDDFGTSGATS

-581 ETIEVAAEVKKRKED
+581 ETIEVAAEVRKRKED

-635 FISNIYPQLTPQML
+635 FISNIYPQVTPQML

>member
-16 ATPEIAERNSQIDN
+16 ATPQIVERTSQTDN

-36 PHQQSMPFAMPNAAP
+36 PHQQSMPSAMPNAAP

-70 LPYSQGAMSQ
+70 FSYAQGTMSP
-80 NAMGTANIN
+80 NAGAAANLN
-89 ANGNAAMQ
+89 ANANAAMQ
-97 QAQYQQVKGNQY
+97 QAQYQQAKGNQY
-109 GQQGQFALRSPGQFT
+109 GQQGQFAQRSQGQFT

-144 QGQGGQFGQGQ
+144 QWQGGQFGQGQMQTGQFGQGQGGQFGQSQMQLGQLGQGQ
-155 MQPGQFGQGQG
+155 MQPGQFGQGHG
-166 GQFGQGQMQPGQF
+166 GQC
-179 GQGQGGQFGQGQ
+179 GQGQGGQYGR
-191 MQLGQFG
+191 
-198 QGQGGQFGQGQMQPG
+198 
-213 QFGQGQG
+213 
-220 GQFGQGQMQPG
+220 
-231 QFGQGQGG
+231 
-239 QFGQGQ
+239 GQ
-245 VNGAGGAYGANGWAG
+245 VNGAGGANGWAG
-260 ADNKGSITDEPIG
+260 ADNKGSKTDEPIG
-273 TPQERLKLAPESY
+273 TPQEKLKLAPESY

-312 AEDMGGV
+312 AADMGGV
-319 VAGGTNARSSS
+319 VAGGSNASSS
-330 GSATGVNVASDA
+330 AGSATGVNVASDA

-354 AAATAKADA
+354 AAATANADA

-392 SAKIVFNG
+392 SAKVVFNG

-441 KLYRTPAVRPGMSPQ
+441 KLYRAPVVRPGMSPQ
-456 QVALIE
+456 QAALIE

-498 YDDLGTSGATS
+498 YDDFGTSGATS

-521 SGFVQ
+521 SSFVQ
-526 DLRQTVTQDE
+526 DLRQAVTQDE

-581 ETIEVAAEVKKRKED
+581 ETIEVAAEVRKRKED

-635 FISNIYPQLTPQML
+635 FLSNIYPQVTPQML

-685 DVPLSMLT
+685 DVPLSILT

>member
-16 ATPEIAERNSQIDN
+16 ATPQIVERTSQIDN

-36 PHQQSMPFAMPNAAP
+36 PHQQSIPSAMPNAAP

-70 LPYSQGAMSQ
+70 FSYAQGAMSP
-80 NAMGTANIN
+80 NASAAANLN
-89 ANGNAAMQ
+89 ANANAAMQ
-97 QAQYQQVKGNQY
+97 QAQYQQAKGNQY
-109 GQQGQFALRSPGQFT
+109 GQQGQFAQRSPGQFT
-124 QPQQNQY
+124 QHQQNLY
-131 GQGQGQMQPGQFG
+131 GQCQGQMQPGQFG
-144 QGQGGQFGQGQ
+144 QGQGGQFSQGQMQPGQFGQGQGGQFSQGQMQPGQFGQGQMQPSQFGQGQ

-179 GQGQGGQFGQGQ
+179 GQGQA
-191 MQLGQFG
+191 
-198 QGQGGQFGQGQMQPG
+198 
-213 QFGQGQG
+213 
-220 GQFGQGQMQPG
+220 
-231 QFGQGQGG
+231 
-239 QFGQGQ
+239 
-245 VNGAGGAYGANGWAG
+245 NGAGGANGWAG
-260 ADNKGSITDEPIG
+260 ADNKASNIDEPIG
-273 TPQERLKLAPESY
+273 TPQEKLKLAPESY

-312 AEDMGGV
+312 GPDMGSA
-319 VAGGTNARSSS
+319 VAGGSNASSS
-330 GSATGVNVASDA
+330 AGSARAANVASDE

-363 KAAGYSDELRT
+363 NAAGYSDELRT

-379 NGQNTKSVPLESE
+379 NGQNTKSVPLERE
-392 SAKIVFNG
+392 SSKIVFNG

-441 KLYRTPAVRPGMSPQ
+441 KLYRTPSVRPGMSPQ
-456 QVALIE
+456 QAALIE

-498 YDDLGTSGATS
+498 YDDFGTSGATS

-581 ETIEVAAEVKKRKED
+581 ETIEVAAEVRKRKED

-635 FISNIYPQLTPQML
+635 FISNIYPQVTPQML

>member
-16 ATPEIAERNSQIDN
+16 ATPQIVERTSQIDN

-36 PHQQSMPFAMPNAAP
+36 PHQQSIPSAMPNAAP

-70 LPYSQGAMSQ
+70 LSYAQGAMAP
-80 NAMGTANIN
+80 NASAAANLNATA
-89 ANGNAAMQ
+89 NAAMQ
-97 QAQYQQVKGNQY
+97 QAQYQQAKGNQY
-109 GQQGQFALRSPGQFT
+109 GQQGQFAQRSPGQFT

-131 GQGQGQMQPGQFG
+131 GQGQGQMQPGQFGQGQDGQFSQGQMQPGQFG

-166 GQFGQGQMQPGQF
+166 GQFGQG
-179 GQGQGGQFGQGQ
+179 
-191 MQLGQFG
+191 LA
-198 QGQGGQFGQGQMQPG
+198 
-213 QFGQGQG
+213 
-220 GQFGQGQMQPG
+220 
-231 QFGQGQGG
+231 
-239 QFGQGQ
+239 
-245 VNGAGGAYGANGWAG
+245 NGAGGANGWAG
-260 ADNKGSITDEPIG
+260 ADNKGSNTDEPIG
-273 TPQERLKLAPESY
+273 TPQEKLKLAPESY

-312 AEDMGGV
+312 GPDMGSV
-319 VAGGTNARSSS
+319 VAGGSNASSS
-330 GSATGVNVASDA
+330 AGSARAANVASDE

-363 KAAGYSDELRT
+363 NAAGYSDELRT

-379 NGQNTKSVPLESE
+379 NGQNTKSVPLERE
-392 SAKIVFNG
+392 SSKIVFNG

-441 KLYRTPAVRPGMSPQ
+441 KLYRIPSVRPGMSPQ
-456 QVALIE
+456 QAALIE

-498 YDDLGTSGATS
+498 YDDFGTSGATS

-581 ETIEVAAEVKKRKED
+581 ETIEVAAEVRKRKED

-635 FISNIYPQLTPQML
+635 FISNIYPQVTPQML

>member
-16 ATPEIAERNSQIDN
+16 ATPQIVERTSQIDN

-36 PHQQSMPFAMPNAAP
+36 PHQQSMPSAMPNAAP

-70 LPYSQGAMSQ
+70 FSYAQGAMSP
-80 NAMGTANIN
+80 NASTAANLN
-89 ANGNAAMQ
+89 ANANAAMQ
-97 QAQYQQVKGNQY
+97 QAQYQQAKGNQY
-109 GQQGQFALRSPGQFT
+109 GQQGQFAQRSPGQFT

-166 GQFGQGQMQPGQF
+166 GQFGPGQMQQ
-179 GQGQGGQFGQGQ
+179 
-191 MQLGQFG
+191 GQFG

-231 QFGQGQGG
+231 QFGQGQTQPGH
-239 QFGQGQ
+239 FGQGQ
-245 VNGAGGAYGANGWAG
+245 ANGAGGANGWAG
-260 ADNKGSITDEPIG
+260 ADNKGSNTDEPIG
-273 TPQERLKLAPESY
+273 TPQEKLKLAPESY

-312 AEDMGGV
+312 GPDMGSV
-319 VAGGTNARSSS
+319 VAGGSNASSS
-330 GSATGVNVASDA
+330 AGSARAANVASDE

-363 KAAGYSDELRT
+363 NAAGYSDELRT

-379 NGQNTKSVPLESE
+379 NGQNTKSVPLERE
-392 SAKIVFNG
+392 SSKIVFNG

-441 KLYRTPAVRPGMSPQ
+441 KLYRIPSVRPGMSPQ
-456 QVALIE
+456 QAALIE

-498 YDDLGTSGATS
+498 YDDFGTSGATS

-581 ETIEVAAEVKKRKED
+581 ETIEVAAEVRKRKED

-635 FISNIYPQLTPQML
+635 FISNIYPQVTPQML

>member
-16 ATPEIAERNSQIDN
+16 ATPEIAERTSQIDN

-36 PHQQSMPFAMPNAAP
+36 PYQQAMPNAAP

-70 LPYSQGAMSQ
+70 FSYAQGAMSP
-80 NAMGTANIN
+80 NASATANIN
-89 ANGNAAMQ
+89 AIANAAMQ
-97 QAQYQQVKGNQY
+97 QAQYQQAKGNQY
-109 GQQGQFALRSPGQFT
+109 GQQGQFAQRSPGQFT

-144 QGQGGQFGQGQ
+144 QGQGGQFSQGQMQAGQFGQGQ
-155 MQPGQFGQGQG
+155 MQPGQFGQVQG

-179 GQGQGGQFGQGQ
+179 GQGQ
-191 MQLGQFG
+191 
-198 QGQGGQFGQGQMQPG
+198 
-213 QFGQGQG
+213 
-220 GQFGQGQMQPG
+220 
-231 QFGQGQGG
+231 
-239 QFGQGQ
+239 
-245 VNGAGGAYGANGWAG
+245 VNGAGGANRWAG
-260 ADNKGSITDEPIG
+260 ADNNGSITDEPIG
-273 TPQERLKLAPESY
+273 TPQDRLKLAPESY

-312 AEDMGGV
+312 GSDMGGV
-319 VAGGTNARSSS
+319 VAGGSNASSS
-330 GSATGVNVASDA
+330 AGSARGVNVASDA

-379 NGQNTKSVPLESE
+379 NGQNTKIVPLESE
-392 SAKIVFNG
+392 SSKIVFNG

-441 KLYRTPAVRPGMSPQ
+441 KLYRTPVVRPGMSPQ
-456 QVALIE
+456 QAALIE

-498 YDDLGTSGATS
+498 YDDFGTSGATS
-509 KDTSESAVPAQD
+509 KDTSESALPAQD

-526 DLRQTVTQDE
+526 DLRQTVTQYE
-536 DATTHS
+536 DVTTHS

-581 ETIEVAAEVKKRKED
+581 ETIEVAAEVRKRKED

-635 FISNIYPQLTPQML
+635 FLSNIYPQLTPQML

>member
-16 ATPEIAERNSQIDN
+16 ATPQIVERTSQIDN

-36 PHQQSMPFAMPNAAP
+36 PHQQSMPSAMPNAAP

-70 LPYSQGAMSQ
+70 LPYSQGAMSP
-80 NAMGTANIN
+80 NASAAANIN
-89 ANGNAAMQ
+89 ANGNASMQ
-97 QAQYQQVKGNQY
+97 QAQYQQAQYQQAKGNQY
-109 GQQGQFALRSPGQFT
+109 GQQGQFAQRSPGQFT

-166 GQFGQGQMQPGQF
+166 GQFGPGQMQP
-179 GQGQGGQFGQGQ
+179 
-191 MQLGQFG
+191 
-198 QGQGGQFGQGQMQPG
+198 
-213 QFGQGQG
+213 
-220 GQFGQGQMQPG
+220 
-231 QFGQGQGG
+231 G

-245 VNGAGGAYGANGWAG
+245 VNGAGGANGWAG
-260 ADNKGSITDEPIG
+260 ADNKGSNTDEPIG
-273 TPQERLKLAPESY
+273 TPQEKLKLAPESY

-312 AEDMGGV
+312 GPDMGSAV
-319 VAGGTNARSSS
+319 DGGSNASSS
-330 GSATGVNVASDA
+330 AGSARAANVASDE

-363 KAAGYSDELRT
+363 NAAGYSDELRT

-379 NGQNTKSVPLESE
+379 NGQNTKSVPLERE
-392 SAKIVFNG
+392 SSKIVFNG

-441 KLYRTPAVRPGMSPQ
+441 KLYRTSSVRPGMSPQ
-456 QVALIE
+456 QAALIE

-498 YDDLGTSGATS
+498 YDDFGTSGATS

-581 ETIEVAAEVKKRKED
+581 ETIEVAAEVRKRKED

-635 FISNIYPQLTPQML
+635 FISNIYPQVTPQML

>member
-16 ATPEIAERNSQIDN
+16 ATPQIVERTSQIDN

-36 PHQQSMPFAMPNAAP
+36 PHQQSIPSAMPNAAP

-70 LPYSQGAMSQ
+70 FSYAQGAMSP
-80 NAMGTANIN
+80 NASAAANLN
-89 ANGNAAMQ
+89 ANANAAMQ
-97 QAQYQQVKGNQY
+97 QAQYQQAKGNQY
-109 GQQGQFALRSPGQFT
+109 GQQGQFAQRSPGQFT

-131 GQGQGQMQPGQFG
+131 GQGQGQMQPGQFGQGQGGQFSQGQMQPGQFG

-191 MQLGQFG
+191 MQ
-198 QGQGGQFGQGQMQPG
+198 PG

-220 GQFGQGQMQPG
+220 GQFGQGLA
-231 QFGQGQGG
+231 
-239 QFGQGQ
+239 
-245 VNGAGGAYGANGWAG
+245 NGAGGANGWAD
-260 ADNKGSITDEPIG
+260 ADNKGSNTDEPIG
-273 TPQERLKLAPESY
+273 TPQEKLKLAPESY

-312 AEDMGGV
+312 GPDMGSV
-319 VAGGTNARSSS
+319 VAGGSNASSS
-330 GSATGVNVASDA
+330 AGSARAANVASDE

-363 KAAGYSDELRT
+363 NAAGYSDELRT

-379 NGQNTKSVPLESE
+379 NGQNTKSVPLERE
-392 SAKIVFNG
+392 SSKIVFNG

-441 KLYRTPAVRPGMSPQ
+441 KLYRIPSVRPGMSPQ
-456 QVALIE
+456 QAALIE

-498 YDDLGTSGATS
+498 YDDFGTSGATS

-581 ETIEVAAEVKKRKED
+581 ETIEVAAEVRKRKED

-635 FISNIYPQLTPQML
+635 FISNIYPQVTPQML

>member
-16 ATPEIAERNSQIDN
+16 ATPQIVERTSQIDN

-36 PHQQSMPFAMPNAAP
+36 PHQQSMPSAMPNAAP
-51 ISTGPL
+51 ISNGPL

-70 LPYSQGAMSQ
+70 FSYAQGAMSP
-80 NAMGTANIN
+80 NASTAANLN
-89 ANGNAAMQ
+89 ANANAAMQ
-97 QAQYQQVKGNQY
+97 QAQYQQAKGNQY
-109 GQQGQFALRSPGQFT
+109 GQQGQFAQRSPGQFT

-144 QGQGGQFGQGQ
+144 QGQGGQFSQGQ

-179 GQGQGGQFGQGQ
+179 GQGHGC
-191 MQLGQFG
+191 
-198 QGQGGQFGQGQMQPG
+198 QFGQGQMQPG

-220 GQFGQGQMQPG
+220 GQFGQGQ
-231 QFGQGQGG
+231 GG
-239 QFGQGQ
+239 QFGQGLA
-245 VNGAGGAYGANGWAG
+245 NGAGGANGWAG
-260 ADNKGSITDEPIG
+260 ADNKGSNTDEPIG
-273 TPQERLKLAPESY
+273 TPQEKLKLAPESY

-312 AEDMGGV
+312 GPDMGSV
-319 VAGGTNARSSS
+319 VAGGSNASSS
-330 GSATGVNVASDA
+330 AGSARAANVASDE

-363 KAAGYSDELRT
+363 NAAGYSDELRT

-379 NGQNTKSVPLESE
+379 NGQNTKSVPLERE
-392 SAKIVFNG
+392 SSKIVFNG

-441 KLYRTPAVRPGMSPQ
+441 KLYRTPSVRPGMSPQ
-456 QVALIE
+456 QAALIE

-498 YDDLGTSGATS
+498 YDDFGTSGATS

-581 ETIEVAAEVKKRKED
+581 ETIEVAAEVRKRKED

-635 FISNIYPQLTPQML
+635 FISNIYPLVTPQML